1 MSALCW
7 QMSQLLR
14 CLSARRAGY
23 TCWCVACVTLVV
35 MCHASLQHPNS
46 ESDCNPATL
55 SRLAL
60 DQVAL
65 LARATQLHLCQH
77 SDCIADVCRSRCVAC
92 ILVAPRLARPS
103 QSMLPHAV
111 PQWYQMRV
119 CCLHLWSHCGKYQS
133 WLQTAV
139 CGFLAHLGLHP
150 LPSVCSRVPTHRMW
164 AVRGACAAIGCDD
177 ISSLKALCGCAMA
190 QAVSEM

>member
-1 MSALCW
+1 VV
-7 QMSQLLR
+7 
-14 CLSARRAGY
+14 RRVGVVLADVAAIAMPVGQ
-23 TCWCVACVTLVV
+23 TCWLHVLVCCTCPRVTLVV

-55 SRLAL
+55 SRLAF

-119 CCLHLWSHCGKYQS
+119 CCLHLWLHC
-133 WLQTAV
+133 
-139 CGFLAHLGLHP
+139 
-150 LPSVCSRVPTHRMW
+150 R
-164 AVRGACAAIGCDD
+164 
-177 ISSLKALCGCAMA
+177 ISSAPWVTPVA
-190 QAVSEM
+190 